1 MPTIK
6 IEGMSCG
13 NCTMAVTKALGAMP
27 GLTDVRVTL
36 EPGSASWVD
45 QDPGRPVDLEK
56 VKEAVRD
63 LGFEA

>member
-1 MPTIK
+1 
-6 IEGMSCG
+6 
-13 NCTMAVTKALGAMP
+13 MP
-27 GLTDVRVTL
+27 GLTDVRVAL

-45 QDPGRPVDLEK
+45 QDPERPVDVEK